1 MQISEVNII
10 SIDKGE
16 DSWEIEG
23 EIIFEDNL
31 SSAFAVT
38 YVIEEDELEGLDLEI
53 DPGSFDEDELKS
65 MIISAANDFDDEDY

>member
-38 YVIEEDELEGLDLEI
+38 YVIEEDELEGLDLENR
-53 DPGSFDEDELKS
+53 SR
-65 MIISAANDFDDEDY
+65 